1 MGDPAKPEISP
12 EARRE
17 KQRLLILRFL
27 FRSARET
34 AWRALKNR
42 IKILIG
48 RKPYFDE
55 RGLFLRQYILHVT
68 GLRPIRK
75 ITCIGY
81 KTEGPGSQAIV
92 AMQAINFAR
101 CAGLTYAH
109 TPFSLIQHADRPMKE
124 WAAAWEALFNFGAGE
139 AVCEAER
146 REAVSYSHNF
156 PELELCLG
164 WSGRGEELHQSFKS
178 MVPEFRRKY
187 YLNKSRRTTE
197 GVTIAVHLRRGWDVP
212 GNPHL
217 YSSTGPILRTIKL
230 VKEWL
235 DAQHVP
241 HKISIY
247 SEGSSKD
254 FAEVSIPGVELS
266 NYRVGHHP
274 DRALEDGAEESF
286 RRGGSFID
294 IDAVAALRELIEA
307 DVLIMSKSSF
317 SYCAGIISE
326 GIKLFEELQD
336 MPPMDE
342 WIVRL
347 PDGSFDRAEF
357 ERQLSLLMLEKG
369 LRETSAA
376 DPGDTSS

>member
-1 MGDPAKPEISP
+1 MGDPAKPEISS

-42 IKILIG
+42 IKIIIG

-92 AMQAINFAR
+92 AMQAITFAR

-164 WSGRGEELHQSFKS
+164 WSGRGEELHQSFKAL
-178 MVPEFRRKY
+178 VPDFRRKY
-187 YLNKSRRTTE
+187 YLNKPRRATE
-197 GVTIAVHLRRGWDVP
+197 GVSIVVHLRRGWDVP

-254 FAEVSIPGVELS
+254 FEEISIPGVELA
-266 NYRVGHHP
+266 NYRVGRHP
-274 DRALEDGAEESF
+274 DSRAEDCAEESF

-294 IDAVAALRELIEA
+294 IDAVAAMRELIEA

-317 SYCAGIISE
+317 SYCAGIISD

-357 ERQLSLLMLEKG
+357 ERQLSLLMREKG
-369 LRETSAA
+369 LRENSAA
-376 DPGDTSS
+376 GPGDTSS